1 MSSPPI
7 ARPPVAGRGSV
18 IQKIGQEAFGYRVAT
33 LPQRVIP
40 EGSGPTAE
48 DLKNQKLQKVAVIL
62 GHTIETL
69 RLRASMWLAAKERAL
84 AASLTTYSDA
94 EKVQKILEALDWEE
108 LPIPPIDAS
117 QAPALQLATL
127 KTDRHV
133 VELLRTKAKLR
144 QQVENPISAPQKQ
157 TAIKAHA
164 LTVDADVPGTRGM
177 AGRRFDYQTL
187 MDDPIL
193 KMHMAQNDLELVG
206 SNIQTKDGKIVLIT
220 LYQGDAAFVQQTPV
234 GPGMPRAVYTK
245 LGKDPGRNNEYVKDD
260 KGVFTRRYAYVEK
273 NKYQFRDLANQGLL
287 AGRYPQDP
295 RYGARPYNEIGKDA
309 RKQVPS
315 LPPDANFTDAYQLAY
330 VHQELGSGPQQ
341 RGVSAT
347 STPRHAVFS
356 NQGESFRT
364 RDGVRVEVDL
374 ARVPVGTNQA
384 PQLINHYARAA
395 QDKMRGVTDTNA
407 IYKGK
412 RRDRQFAHYQWS
424 VKKNRELFIKDVQPG
439 YISALTLHQTTTGS
453 SHTEARPTG
462 FTQHDVQTLGQ
473 KVGLQDYN
481 TGFFRG
487 STAQGHEVGKSK
499 YYDEG
504 FDDGVEYL
512 RGWNDGE
519 ARLNRA
525 IPKDATKVRY
535 TQGFWDRRNRRAKR
549 TN

>member
-1 MSSPPI
+1 
-7 ARPPVAGRGSV
+7 V
-18 IQKIGQEAFGYRVAT
+18 IQKIGQEAFGYTVAT
-33 LPQRVIP
+33 LPKRLIP

-108 LPIPPIDAS
+108 LPIPAIDAS

-127 KTDRHV
+127 KTDRNV

-144 QQVENPISAPQKQ
+144 QQVENPISDPQKQ
-157 TAIKAHA
+157 TAIKTHA
-164 LTVDADVPGTRGM
+164 LTVDADVTGTRGM
-177 AGRRFDYQTL
+177 ASRRFDYQTL

-193 KMHMAQNDLELVG
+193 KMHMTQNDLELVG
-206 SNIQTKDGKIVLIT
+206 SNIQTKEGKIVLIT
-220 LYQGDAAFVQQTPV
+220 LYQGDAAFVQQTPA
-234 GPGMPRAVYTK
+234 GAGMPRAVYTK

-273 NKYQFRDLANQGLL
+273 NKYQFRDLANQGKLE
-287 AGRYPQDP
+287 GRFSQDP
-295 RYGARPYNEIGKDA
+295 VPRSPRAYNAIDKKARE
-309 RKQVPS
+309 QVRP
-315 LPPDANFTDAYQLAY
+315 LPGGNVFTDAYQLAY

-356 NQGESFRT
+356 NQGKSFRT
-364 RDGVRVEVDL
+364 RDGVRIEVDL

-395 QDKMRGVTDTNA
+395 QDKMVGVTNTSA
-407 IYKGK
+407 IFK
-412 RRDRQFAHYQWS
+412 RGRQDRKFAHYQWS

-439 YISALTLHQTTTGS
+439 YISALTLHQTATGS
-453 SHTEARPTG
+453 SHTEASPTG
-462 FTQHDVQTLGQ
+462 FTQRDVQTLGQ

-481 TGFFRG
+481 AGFLRG
-487 STAQGHEVGKSK
+487 STSAAQERGKSK

-504 FDDGVEYL
+504 YADGVEYL
-512 RGWNDGE
+512 RGWNNGDPMRRGVP
-519 ARLNRA
+519 
-525 IPKDATKVRY
+525 IPKGDDKIREI
-535 TQGFWDRRNRRAKR
+535 QGFWDRRNGRPKR